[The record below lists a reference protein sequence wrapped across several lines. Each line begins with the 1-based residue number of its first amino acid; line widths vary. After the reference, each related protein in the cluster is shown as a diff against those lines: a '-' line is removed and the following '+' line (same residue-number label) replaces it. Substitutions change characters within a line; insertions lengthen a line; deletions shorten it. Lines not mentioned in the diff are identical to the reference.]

1 MSSSANGEQER
12 EMERMRELIRQLQQK
27 ESEYGS
33 TKESWRLQAGNIS
46 PSDVYI
52 FTNNIKSKCNYELGC
67 SFRWSSRTDM
77 YTHSSGFHN
86 NIRSQNYLIIRR

>member
-33 TKESWRLQAGNIS
+33 TKES
-46 PSDVYI
+46 
-52 FTNNIKSKCNYELGC
+52 
-67 SFRWSSRTDM
+67 
-77 YTHSSGFHN
+77 
-86 NIRSQNYLIIRR
+86 